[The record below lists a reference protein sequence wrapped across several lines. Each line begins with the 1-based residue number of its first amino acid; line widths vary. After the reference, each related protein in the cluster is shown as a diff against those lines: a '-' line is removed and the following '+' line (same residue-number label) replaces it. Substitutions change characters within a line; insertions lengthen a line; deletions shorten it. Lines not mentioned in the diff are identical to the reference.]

1 MKAVKLKLTENTA
14 NYPILRLVSAG
25 GKWEMG
31 IAPAYCGVI
40 VGCTHHA
47 DGKTYGVNTYFYNF
61 FHCQSSGLRLMEA
74 TAAVAAILSTLP
86 ENASG
91 DNVLEV
97 FSSCKNHPLACEE
110 ERIAALRIA
119 ASELR
124 SPIVPIDDPDD
135 EFLVRLKEICDNV
148 KLARQK
154 GFAISAFLSRKA
166 YLNMPL
172 PSSLEKQ

>member
-1 MKAVKLKLTENTA
+1 MKLKLAENTA
-14 NYPILRLVSAG
+14 NYPILRLVSDG

-31 IAPAYCGVI
+31 IAPAKTGVI

-47 DGKTYGVNTYFYNF
+47 DGKTYGVSTYFYNF

-74 TAAVAAILSTLP
+74 TAAVATILSTLP
-86 ENASG
+86 EDASG
-91 DNVLEV
+91 ENVLEV
-97 FSSCKNHPLACEE
+97 FPSCKNHPLVCEE

-119 ASELR
+119 VSELR

-135 EFLVRLKEICDNV
+135 EFLKSLKEICNNV
-148 KLARQK
+148 ELAQQK
-154 GFAISAFLSRKA
+154 GFATSAFLSRKA

>member
-1 MKAVKLKLTENTA
+1 MKLKLTENTPS
-14 NYPILRLVSAG
+14 YPILRLVSDG

-40 VGCTHHA
+40 VGCTHHLDA
-47 DGKTYGVNTYFYNF
+47 DTHFYNF
-61 FHCQSSGLRLMEA
+61 FHCKSSGLRLMEA

-91 DNVLEV
+91 ENVLEV
-97 FSSCKNHPLACEE
+97 FSSSKNHILACEE
-110 ERIAALRIA
+110 ERLVALRIA
-119 ASELR
+119 VSELR

-135 EFLVRLKEICDNV
+135 EFLTRLKEICKDV

-154 GFAISAFLSRKA
+154 GTK
-166 YLNMPL
+166 
-172 PSSLEKQ
+172 KQYEMASN

>member
-1 MKAVKLKLTENTA
+1 MKLKLTENTA
-14 NYPILRLVSAG
+14 SYPILRIVSDG

-40 VGCTHHA
+40 VGCTHHL
-47 DGKTYGVNTYFYNF
+47 DDDTHFYNL

-91 DNVLEV
+91 ENVLEV
-97 FSSCKNHPLACEE
+97 FSSCKNHPLMFEE
-110 ERIAALRIA
+110 ERLIALRIA
-119 ASELR
+119 VSELR
-124 SPIVPIDDPDD
+124 SPIVPIDDP
-135 EFLVRLKEICDNV
+135 ENKFLTSLEEICNNV

-154 GFAISAFLSRKA
+154 GTLKTI
-166 YLNMPL
+166 
-172 PSSLEKQ
+172 

>member
-1 MKAVKLKLTENTA
+1 MKLKLAENTPS
-14 NYPILRLVSAG
+14 YPILRLVSAG

-40 VGCTHHA
+40 VGCTHHL
-47 DGKTYGVNTYFYNF
+47 DDDTHFYNF

-86 ENASG
+86 EDASG
-91 DNVLEV
+91 KNVLEV
-97 FSSCKNHPLACEE
+97 FSSCKNHPFTFEQ
-110 ERIAALRIA
+110 ERLAALRIA
-119 ASELR
+119 VSELR
-124 SPIVPIDDPDD
+124 SPIVPIDDPGD
-135 EFLVRLKEICDNV
+135 EFLKSLKEICNNV
-148 KLARQK
+148 ELARQK
-154 GFAISAFLSRKA
+154 GFATSAFLSRKA